1 MPLYKQI
8 CRKIIHKINLNNDF
22 KFKELQFQVFA
33 FTNLTLRQMRNAVEL
48 FASFIDEET
57 YCLFYYNGH
66 AVGHSEDIYLAPV
79 ESSLDE
85 HDPTPLSQVF

>member
-1 MPLYKQI
+1 
-8 CRKIIHKINLNNDF
+8 
-22 KFKELQFQVFA
+22 
-33 FTNLTLRQMRNAVEL
+33 MRNAVEL

-85 HDPTPLSQVF
+85 HDPTPLSQVFLTVLKDSWERRLLMLCIIISYLSNMYKSFSYQKQ

>member
-1 MPLYKQI
+1 
-8 CRKIIHKINLNNDF
+8 
-22 KFKELQFQVFA
+22 
-33 FTNLTLRQMRNAVEL
+33 MRNAVEL

-66 AVGHSEDIYLAPV
+66 AVGHAEDIYLAPV

-85 HDPTPLSQVF
+85 HDPTPLSQVHMSFWRKGCVIFNFSWISYFNDLKSTYRDT